1 MLAILSDILR
11 CPVSREKL
19 NLTILS
25 KGTKIYNGEEREII
39 LDGYLESSV
48 MIYPIIGGI
57 PRLLVEAYK
66 DYRSFLKKHVD
77 DFDAICKK
85 IEEVYGDFVK
95 VVEKKNRHT
104 KKAFEIEWG
113 LFNYEEDKVW
123 DEDREGMLQRFLA
136 ENNETKESLKGK
148 WIFDAG
154 CGNGMLNED
163 VGSTGANIVGMDF
176 SLSVERAFEKNEQA
190 TTFFIQ
196 GDVQFPPV
204 AFQYFDIVH
213 SSGVLICT
221 NNSELTF
228 SCLSPCIKEN
238 GKMSIW
244 LYHPRKNTIHNIFNW
259 MRNWTS
265 KLPLRL
271 QYFLYSITLLPVS
284 YVIKRLK
291 GNKQNKRE
299 MMIDILDWFSPE
311 FRWEHYHDE
320 ATAWFLK
327 RNFIDIQVTTNEVFG
342 FNIIGTKRSQ

>member
-1 MLAILSDILR
+1 
-11 CPVSREKL
+11 
-19 NLTILS
+19 
-25 KGTKIYNGEEREII
+25 
-39 LDGYLESSV
+39 
-48 MIYPIIGGI
+48 
-57 PRLLVEAYK
+57 
-66 DYRSFLKKHVD
+66 
-77 DFDAICKK
+77 
-85 IEEVYGDFVK
+85 
-95 VVEKKNRHT
+95 
-104 KKAFEIEWG
+104 
-113 LFNYEEDKVW
+113 
-123 DEDREGMLQRFLA
+123 
-136 ENNETKESLKGK
+136 
-148 WIFDAG
+148 
-154 CGNGMLNED
+154 MLNED

-291 GNKQNKRE
+291 GNK
-299 MMIDILDWFSPE
+299 
-311 FRWEHYHDE
+311 
-320 ATAWFLK
+320 
-327 RNFIDIQVTTNEVFG
+327 RNDD
-342 FNIIGTKRSQ
+342 